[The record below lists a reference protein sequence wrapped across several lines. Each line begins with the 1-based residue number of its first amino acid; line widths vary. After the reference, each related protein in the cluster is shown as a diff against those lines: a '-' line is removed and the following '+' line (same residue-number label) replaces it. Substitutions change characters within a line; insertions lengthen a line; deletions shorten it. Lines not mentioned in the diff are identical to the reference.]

1 MHLPLMIKLTFFA
14 LFDRIK
20 KIGTANAVPCVLKVA
35 EDRSMRMRRKKHRE
49 ERIENCGEMLI
60 EDILAYKEDI
70 KSVFGEEKPLH
81 IEIGC
86 GKGGFISEVARQNP
100 QVNYIAFEKNLDVLV
115 LAMEKVKDLGLE
127 NVRFVPGDA
136 GVLESMDTKTKVE
149 RIYINF
155 CDPWPKSGHKKRR
168 LTHERF
174 LSVYERLIEK
184 GGAIHFKTDN
194 RGLFE
199 FSLNSFSDFGL
210 KLKNITLDLHH
221 SAFEGNVMTEYEKLF
236 SEKGQ
241 PIYRCEAMFL

>member
-1 MHLPLMIKLTFFA
+1 
-14 LFDRIK
+14 
-20 KIGTANAVPCVLKVA
+20 
-35 EDRSMRMRRKKHRE
+35 MRMRRKKHRE
-49 ERIENCGEMLI
+49 ERMENCGGLMI
-60 EDILAYKEDI
+60 KDILEYRNDI
-70 KSVFGEEKPLH
+70 KAVFEEDKPLH

-86 GKGGFISEVARQNP
+86 GKGVFISETARRNP
-100 QVNYIAFEKNLDVLV
+100 HVNYIAFEKNLDVLV
-115 LAMEKVKDLGLE
+115 LAMEKVTALGLN

-136 GVLESMDTKTKVE
+136 GVLSELETKSKVQ

-174 LSVYERLIEK
+174 LLIYKNMIEK

-199 FSLNSFSDFGL
+199 FSLNSFADFGL
-210 KLKNITLDLHH
+210 KLKNITLDLHN
-221 SAFEGNVMTEYEKLF
+221 SGFEGNVMTEYETLF

-241 PIYRCEAMFL
+241 PIYRCEANFGAEQILEQQ